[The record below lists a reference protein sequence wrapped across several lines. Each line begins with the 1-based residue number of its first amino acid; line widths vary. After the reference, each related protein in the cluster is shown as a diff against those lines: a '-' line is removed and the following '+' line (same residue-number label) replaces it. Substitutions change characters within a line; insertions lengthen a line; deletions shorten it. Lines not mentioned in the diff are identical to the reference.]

1 MLNDQ
6 IIAAIRTASAVW
18 GPALIVALVTTLT
31 SLGVDIQIDQSWGVA
46 LAGLLFALLV
56 GLYNFAVGRLPA
68 SQASAFVNLIP
79 LFTLFFAAVVLGETL
94 SAQQLAGAAL
104 VFVGVALSQWRRTAV
119 PLGA

>member
-56 GLYNFAVGRLPA
+56 GLYNFAVNWATAHVWSGFGWLLGVNKAPDYSTEGRVYTEPVDD
-68 SQASAFVNLIP
+68 SGD
-79 LFTLFFAAVVLGETL
+79 AVDWL
-94 SAQQLAGAAL
+94 
-104 VFVGVALSQWRRTAV
+104 
-119 PLGA
+119 